1 MGIQRHF
8 KAFHDTIKLGRKD
21 EAYAS
26 AREKDDNIKEAIKK
40 SFVESGYPVV
50 EDFIQGSLA
59 VHTGII
65 SRDTDFDI
73 DRAIVIDSADAPEN
87 PIEPK
92 RKIKEVLE
100 KRGFTNVRIKKPC
113 VTADYKALDLHIDFP
128 VYKRSGTD
136 YRLAVGK
143 AGSSDDNRIWAGA
156 DPKRLEAWIND
167 DSSYLGSKRDKHDQ
181 FRRLVRYVKRWRDH
195 QFHEDVAR
203 KIYSIGLTVM
213 IKDCFDPSFD
223 EDGKPCDA
231 TALSQTL
238 SNILA
243 RGYFVQQIEEGRY
256 TVKVDLPVNPWRDIF
271 DGSSVNTGTQLFN
284 KLSRLRQ
291 KVDQALAVNDEIKQ
305 CRILNEVFGDEFQVP
320 DSKGD
325 SNTRKAA
332 FATAGFVGT
341 SQGA

>member
-1 MGIQRHF
+1 MGIQKHF

-21 EAYAS
+21 DAYAS
-26 AREKDDNIKEAIKK
+26 AREKDDSIKEAIKK
-40 SFVESGYPVV
+40 TFDESGYPVV
-50 EDFIQGSLA
+50 DDFIQGSLA
-59 VHTGII
+59 VHTGIK

-92 RKIKEVLE
+92 RKIKDVLE

-136 YRLAVGK
+136 YKLAVGK
-143 AGSSDDNRIWAGA
+143 AGSSDENKEWADA

-195 QFHEDVAR
+195 QFSEDVAR

-213 IKDCFDPSFD
+213 IKDCFSPSFD
-223 EDGKPCDA
+223 QDGKPCDA

-238 SNILA
+238 TNILS
-243 RGYFVQQIEEGRY
+243 RGYFIQQMEEGRY
-256 TVKVDLPVNPWRDIF
+256 RVKVALPVNPWRDIF

-284 KLSRLRQ
+284 KLSRLRK
-291 KVDQALAVNDEIKQ
+291 KVDQALAENDEIKQ

-320 DSKGD
+320 DQKNESK
-325 SNTRKAA
+325 TRKAA
-332 FATAGFVGT
+332 FATAGCVGT